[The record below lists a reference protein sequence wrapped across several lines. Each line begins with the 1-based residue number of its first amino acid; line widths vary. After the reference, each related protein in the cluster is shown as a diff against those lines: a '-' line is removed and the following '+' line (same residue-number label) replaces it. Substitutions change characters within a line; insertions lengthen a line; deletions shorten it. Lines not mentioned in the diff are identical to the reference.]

1 MLGDSV
7 NILHVPQEPHTG
19 TALTL
24 QQLGVA
30 AKDGLIGFVVLK
42 VTEHANS
49 KLEQGGCRW
58 GRGGSSRSWTRSW
71 SRTAALPWRACIK
84 EGQEVVETDE
94 PGGNAVARVPLRGD
108 VSDGVICEIEGNALE
123 PRSHVLNISD
133 DKKGWISI
141 SERREN
147 SSLTSPRPK
156 PFLQN

>member
-49 KLEQGGCRW
+49 KLEQDGCRW
-58 GRGGSSRSWTRSW
+58 GGGRAEVGQGHGAGRLRCPGVLASRKGKRSLRQTSQVEMRLHASRFAEMSVMESFVRSREMHWSHEATSSIVQTTTKGGSQYLS
-71 SRTAALPWRACIK
+71 
-84 EGQEVVETDE
+84 
-94 PGGNAVARVPLRGD
+94 GGKIHL
-108 VSDGVICEIEGNALE
+108 
-123 PRSHVLNISD
+123 
-133 DKKGWISI
+133 
-141 SERREN
+141 
-147 SSLTSPRPK
+147 
-156 PFLQN
+156 